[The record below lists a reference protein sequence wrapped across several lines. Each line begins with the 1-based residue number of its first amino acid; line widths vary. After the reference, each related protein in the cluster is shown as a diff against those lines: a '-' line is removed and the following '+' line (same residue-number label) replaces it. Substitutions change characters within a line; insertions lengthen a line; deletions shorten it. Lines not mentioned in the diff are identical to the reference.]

1 MDGMRIKDIISNL
14 KSDGGGLEYAPLM
27 SGLEDVDEMVQ
38 GFKPG
43 ELCVIA
49 SRPAMGKTAMILTIA
64 RNLAKRDVPVALFTA
79 IDTANPLF
87 LSRIVNI
94 LSDNEVSNRPEDVKS
109 VLDNDDMPDLPF
121 YLYANNEMTM
131 DDVRL
136 KAKEMAEVNGV
147 KCIFIETIQK
157 LFVAGNDKVDAIE
170 MERVCMDLKSLAV
183 ELNIP
188 IIISSDINRGTAAND
203 GYEGKRPVLSNLSLC
218 GAIENVADSVW
229 ILQRPSYYG
238 VIEDIDGSDI
248 SNLAIVIVRKNRLGS
263 IGDVKIGLMKRNAL
277 LRNTNQLKKLDNI
290 SAWVCYRA
298 YKCLSRNNDSGG
310 CARS

>member
-27 SGLEDVDEMVQ
+27 SGLEEVDEMLQ

-109 VLDNDDMPDLPF
+109 VLDNDDMPDMPF
-121 YLYANNEMTM
+121 YLYANSEMTM

-136 KAKEMAEVNGV
+136 KAKEMVEVNGV
-147 KCIFIETIQK
+147 KCIFIETMQK
-157 LFVAGNDKVDAIE
+157 LFVAGNDKVDGIA
-170 MERVCMDLKSLAV
+170 MERVCIDLKSLAV

-188 IIISSDINRGTAAND
+188 IIVSSDINRGSVAHD
-203 GYEGKRPVLSNLSLC
+203 GFEGKRPFLSNLSSC

-229 ILQRPSYYG
+229 IIQRPSYYG

-248 SNLAIVIVRKNRLGS
+248 SNLAIVIVRKNRLGR
-263 IGDVKIGLMKRNAL
+263 IGDVQVDFNEKKCSFEKYKPMKKTR
-277 LRNTNQLKKLDNI
+277 
-290 SAWVCYRA
+290 
-298 YKCLSRNNDSGG
+298 
-310 CARS
+310 

>member
-27 SGLEDVDEMVQ
+27 SGLEEVDEMVQ

-64 RNLAKRDVPVALFTA
+64 RNLIKRDVPVALFTA

-94 LSDNEVSNRPEDVKS
+94 LSDKEISNRPEDVKS

-136 KAKEMAEVNGV
+136 KAKEMVEVNGV
-147 KCIFIETIQK
+147 KCIFIETMQK
-157 LFVAGNDKVDAIE
+157 LFVAGNDKVDAIA

-188 IIISSDINRGTAAND
+188 VIVSSDINRGTAAND
-203 GYEGKRPVLSNLSLC
+203 GFEGKRPVLSNLSLC

-248 SNLAIVIVRKNRLGS
+248 SNLAIVIVRKNRLGC
-263 IGDVKIGLMKRNAL
+263 IGDVKIGFNE
-277 LRNTNQLKKLDNI
+277 KKC
-290 SAWVCYRA
+290 SFEK
-298 YKCLSRNNDSGG
+298 YKPIKKTR
-310 CARS
+310 